1 MSENNTK
8 RDRLLIELTSIER
21 RLRKLYGDTYRAAV
35 EIKAVRKAIEEGQ
48 EFTWDGN
55 PAAAKQ
61 LQSLLDTM
69 GQQTNAYLR
78 NATSKAWTEGEEGV
92 HNTLAAVF
100 ATTKKSEEE
109 IERITEKAREDMRKR
124 GASGHNYFNE
134 KRGGLTISDRVWNI
148 SDTARN
154 EIETIIQ
161 NGILEGKNPD
171 QIAKSV
177 QPYLR
182 EPHKLFRRVRNKE
195 TGELELSQAA
205 KKYKPGRGV
214 YRSAYKNAMRLART
228 EVTAAYRRA
237 EWETYQNN
245 PLITGF
251 RIELSNN
258 HTTLVKGV
266 PVPFHDICDEMVG
279 VYPKTFLWT
288 GWHPQCRCRMI
299 PVFITKADFKDRMK
313 ALAAGKLKDWKPK
326 STTTD
331 MPENFK
337 KWIQDNSDRIAAARA
352 LPYWMQNNQPIMR
365 RIINAE
371 IRTPE
376 DQLIHELDAIEGALM
391 TAEEILNL
399 PETIDKLNELGI
411 DPEEWIER
419 HIATEKDYKGDLYYR
434 VDGRSGAGYAGVGNG
449 LYLGRNKTKL
459 DNFYNPEGDGQ
470 ILTFKGKPRWLNILD
485 PRREAAWNRYLQ
497 AKGIDPVNSGEI
509 GELVKAL
516 GYDGIRYFDPFAT
529 GDEYVLFNTSKMKN
543 LATGAAAA
551 KPFVLNRKK
560 VTDLKN
566 NGWRVNFGD
575 ATDSITEE
583 EMVELYKKIMGEF
596 DLQEYG
602 NEIEQALNKQG
613 IKITDKVFAIR
624 SKTAKIMQ
632 SNSDGTT
639 VIHRGIHY
647 DPSTRQRNVSHQ
659 TLKIKEELQGKGL
672 SRELLKV
679 MYKQYKKAGVK
690 EIVLTANMEV
700 GGYAWARYGFHV
712 PKDEID
718 LVTVSRNVKGFK
730 QITEKYFRENPTA
743 ESFPMR
749 IIADMPGGK
758 EMLLG
763 SDWDGFL
770 DLTDRAAVQ
779 TFENY
784 LFNRR

>member
-8 RDRLLIELTSIER
+8 RDRLLIELTRIER

-69 GQQTNAYLR
+69 AQQTNAYLR
-78 NATSKAWTEGEEGV
+78 NATSKAWTEGEKGV

-214 YRSAYKNAMRLART
+214 YRSSYKNAMRLVRT

-279 VYPKTFLWT
+279 VYPKTFKWT

-299 PVFITKADFKDRMK
+299 PVFISKADFKDRMK

-326 STTTD
+326 KATTD

-337 KWIQDNSDRIAAARA
+337 KWIQDNSDRIAAAGGATQKSQRGNETPLRKIEDEVAAGIQYDPKGAKEINITGWRKKTSGEGTAGTFYYHDKYEYLQDNKAYFNKHLLKFKRA
-352 LPYWMQNNQPIMR
+352 LIITDPDVEAFEGLPLEYLFGKWNPDYPLVQVAKSLGMETGQLIDKIVTRQAIAKGYDALIMGEMEIIDLRSHYAFKAATQTQTIRNWKGLPYWMQDNQGT
-365 RIINAE
+365 INS
-371 IRTPE
+371 
-376 DQLIHELDAIEGALM
+376 
-391 TAEEILNL
+391 ILNL
-399 PETIDKLNELGI
+399 TP
-411 DPEEWIER
+411 
-419 HIATEKDYKGDLYYR
+419 
-434 VDGRSGAGYAGVGNG
+434 
-449 LYLGRNKTKL
+449 
-459 DNFYNPEGDGQ
+459 
-470 ILTFKGKPRWLNILD
+470 
-485 PRREAAWNRYLQ
+485 
-497 AKGIDPVNSGEI
+497 
-509 GELVKAL
+509 
-516 GYDGIRYFDPFAT
+516 AT
-529 GDEYVLFNTSKMKN
+529 G
-543 LATGAAAA
+543 GAAA
-551 KPFVLNRKK
+551 KPFVLDRKMK
-560 VTDLKN
+560 RLPKN
-566 NGWRVNFGD
+566 
-575 ATDSITEE
+575 
-583 EMVELYKKIMGEF
+583 K
-596 DLQEYG
+596 
-602 NEIEQALNKQG
+602 
-613 IKITDKVFAIR
+613 
-624 SKTAKIMQ
+624 
-632 SNSDGTT
+632 
-639 VIHRGIHY
+639 
-647 DPSTRQRNVSHQ
+647 
-659 TLKIKEELQGKGL
+659 
-672 SRELLKV
+672 
-679 MYKQYKKAGVK
+679 
-690 EIVLTANMEV
+690 
-700 GGYAWARYGFHV
+700 
-712 PKDEID
+712 
-718 LVTVSRNVKGFK
+718 
-730 QITEKYFRENPTA
+730 
-743 ESFPMR
+743 
-749 IIADMPGGK
+749 
-758 EMLLG
+758 
-763 SDWDGFL
+763 
-770 DLTDRAAVQ
+770 
-779 TFENY
+779 
-784 LFNRR
+784 

>member
-161 NGILEGKNPD
+161 NGILEGKSPD

-266 PVPFHDICDEMVG
+266 PVPFHDICDDMVG
-279 VYPKTFLWT
+279 IYPKTFLWT

-299 PVFITKADFKDRMK
+299 PVFISKADFKDRMK

-352 LPYWMQNNQPIMR
+352 LPYWMQDNKNLINISAALMPEEKLQKQLTADQLYKEVAEHATFAEITTIIKQLSNKPEGMKIQFSWNKQTPEERIETLKKAMSKYNLDILTDEEGAMSNAAYWSNSRRMNITEQERKAIVPNRDINIKR
-365 RIINAE
+365 RIEGNELEVSPGYQQTPNSYTIN
-371 IRTPE
+371 
-376 DQLIHELDAIEGALM
+376 GALRRGKN
-391 TAEEILNL
+391 TDAFG
-399 PETIDKLNELGI
+399 NELT
-411 DPEEWIER
+411 DYDR
-419 HIATEKDYKGDLYYR
+419 AT
-434 VDGRSGAGYAGVGNG
+434 
-449 LYLGRNKTKL
+449 
-459 DNFYNPEGDGQ
+459 
-470 ILTFKGKPRWLNILD
+470 I
-485 PRREAAWNRYLQ
+485 
-497 AKGIDPVNSGEI
+497 
-509 GELVKAL
+509 KAL
-516 GYDGIRYFDPFAT
+516 DSAISKNITTQRMKVYRIVSADYMKDKFGSRIST
-529 GDEYVLFNTSKMKN
+529 LKGDEYINQINQNS
-543 LATGAAAA
+543 GA
-551 KPFVLNRKK
+551 
-560 VTDLKN
+560 
-566 NGWRVNFGD
+566 
-575 ATDSITEE
+575 
-583 EMVELYKKIMGEF
+583 EL
-596 DLQEYG
+596 
-602 NEIEQALNKQG
+602 
-613 IKITDKVFAIR
+613 TDKAYMSASTTLGSSELVNISGNFARDYLLEIDVPR
-624 SKTAKIMQ
+624 
-632 SNSDGTT
+632 GTNAYFANNQ
-639 VIHRGIHY
+639 VESEIIFK
-647 DPSTRQRNVSHQ
+647 RNQ
-659 TLKIKEELQGKGL
+659 QLIFDRIEPIGQNG
-672 SRELLKV
+672 
-679 MYKQYKKAGVK
+679 QYK
-690 EIVLTANMEV
+690 IIC
-700 GGYAWARYGFHV
+700 R
-712 PKDEID
+712 ID
-718 LVTVSRNVKGFK
+718 N
-730 QITEKYFRENPTA
+730 
-743 ESFPMR
+743 
-749 IIADMPGGK
+749 
-758 EMLLG
+758 
-763 SDWDGFL
+763 
-770 DLTDRAAVQ
+770 
-779 TFENY
+779 
-784 LFNRR
+784 

>member
-61 LQSLLDTM
+61 LQSLLNTM

-266 PVPFHDICDEMVG
+266 PVPFHDICDDMVG

-299 PVFITKADFKDRMK
+299 PVFISKADFKDRMK

-352 LPYWMQNNQPIMR
+352 LPYWMQDNQGT
-365 RIINAE
+365 INS
-371 IRTPE
+371 
-376 DQLIHELDAIEGALM
+376 
-391 TAEEILNL
+391 ILNIT
-399 PETIDKLNELGI
+399 P
-411 DPEEWIER
+411 
-419 HIATEKDYKGDLYYR
+419 
-434 VDGRSGAGYAGVGNG
+434 
-449 LYLGRNKTKL
+449 
-459 DNFYNPEGDGQ
+459 
-470 ILTFKGKPRWLNILD
+470 
-485 PRREAAWNRYLQ
+485 
-497 AKGIDPVNSGEI
+497 
-509 GELVKAL
+509 
-516 GYDGIRYFDPFAT
+516 
-529 GDEYVLFNTSKMKN
+529 
-543 LATGAAAA
+543 ATGAAAA
-551 KPFVLNRKK
+551 KPFVLDRKK
-560 VTDLKN
+560 VTELKN
-566 NGWRVNFGD
+566 KGWRVNFGD
-575 ATDSITEE
+575 DTDSITEK

-602 NEIEQALNKQG
+602 NEIEEALNKQG
-613 IKITDKVFAIR
+613 IKITDKAFAIR
-624 SKTAKIMQ
+624 SKTAQILQ
-632 SNSDGTT
+632 RNSDGTT
-639 VIHRGIHY
+639 VIHRSIHY
-647 DPSTRQRNVSHQ
+647 DPSTGQRNVSHRM
-659 TLKIKEELQGKGL
+659 LEINEELQGKGL

-690 EIVLTANMEV
+690 EIVLAANMEV
-700 GGYAWARYGFHV
+700 GGYAWAKYGFHV

-763 SDWDGFL
+763 SDWGGFL

>member
-1 MSENNTK
+1 MAKNNTK

-21 RLRKLYGDTYRAAV
+21 RLRKLYGDTYRAAI

-61 LQSLLDTM
+61 LQRLLDTM

-78 NATSKAWTEGEEGV
+78 NATSRAWTEGEKGV

-100 ATTKKSEEE
+100 ATTKKNEEE

-148 SDTARN
+148 SDTARK

-195 TGELELSQAA
+195 TGQLELSKAA

-237 EWETYQNN
+237 EWETYQKN

-266 PVPFHDICDEMVG
+266 PVPFHDICDDMVG

-299 PVFITKADFKDRMK
+299 PVFITKADFKERMK

-352 LPYWMQNNQPIMR
+352 LPYWMQNNQGT
-365 RIINAE
+365 INS
-371 IRTPE
+371 
-376 DQLIHELDAIEGALM
+376 
-391 TAEEILNL
+391 ILN
-399 PETIDKLNELGI
+399 
-411 DPEEWIER
+411 
-419 HIATEKDYKGDLYYR
+419 
-434 VDGRSGAGYAGVGNG
+434 
-449 LYLGRNKTKL
+449 KT
-459 DNFYNPEGDGQ
+459 P
-470 ILTFKGKPRWLNILD
+470 
-485 PRREAAWNRYLQ
+485 
-497 AKGIDPVNSGEI
+497 
-509 GELVKAL
+509 
-516 GYDGIRYFDPFAT
+516 
-529 GDEYVLFNTSKMKN
+529 
-543 LATGAAAA
+543 ATGAAVA
-551 KPFVLNRKK
+551 KPFVLDMKK
-560 VTDLKN
+560 VTELKN
-566 NGWRVNFGD
+566 KGWRVNFGD
-575 ATDSITEE
+575 DNDSITEK

-602 NEIEQALNKQG
+602 NEIEEALNKQG

-624 SKTAKIMQ
+624 SKTARIMLR
-632 SNSDGTT
+632 SSDGTT

-672 SRELLKV
+672 SRELLSV

-690 EIVLTANMEV
+690 EIVLTANMKV
-700 GGYAWARYGFHV
+700 GGYAWAKYGFHV
-712 PKDEID
+712 PREEID
-718 LVTVSRNVKGFK
+718 MVEFSYETHYLKFK
-730 QITEKYFRENPTA
+730 QAAEKYFRENPTA
-743 ESFPMR
+743 KSFPMR
-749 IIADMPGGK
+749 IIADMPEGK
-758 EMLLG
+758 EALLT
-763 SDWDGFL
+763 SHWDGFL

>member
-1 MSENNTK
+1 M
-8 RDRLLIELTSIER
+8 
-21 RLRKLYGDTYRAAV
+21 
-35 EIKAVRKAIEEGQ
+35 
-48 EFTWDGN
+48 
-55 PAAAKQ
+55 
-61 LQSLLDTM
+61 
-69 GQQTNAYLR
+69 
-78 NATSKAWTEGEEGV
+78 

-299 PVFITKADFKDRMK
+299 PVFISKADFKDRMK

-326 STTTD
+326 STVTD

-352 LPYWMQNNQPIMR
+352 LPYWMQNNQGT
-365 RIINAE
+365 INS
-371 IRTPE
+371 
-376 DQLIHELDAIEGALM
+376 
-391 TAEEILNL
+391 ILNIT
-399 PETIDKLNELGI
+399 P
-411 DPEEWIER
+411 
-419 HIATEKDYKGDLYYR
+419 
-434 VDGRSGAGYAGVGNG
+434 
-449 LYLGRNKTKL
+449 
-459 DNFYNPEGDGQ
+459 
-470 ILTFKGKPRWLNILD
+470 
-485 PRREAAWNRYLQ
+485 
-497 AKGIDPVNSGEI
+497 
-509 GELVKAL
+509 
-516 GYDGIRYFDPFAT
+516 
-529 GDEYVLFNTSKMKN
+529 
-543 LATGAAAA
+543 ATGAAAA
-551 KPFVLNRKK
+551 KPFTMTTQNAKNVIKK
-560 VTDLKN
+560 GFNIEGDLDNYDNTGLERFNIIEFDKDFEEVCKEY
-566 NGWRVNFGD
+566 GVN
-575 ATDSITEE
+575 ITERRLE
-583 EMVELYKKIMGEF
+583 IMKKTGYVYYRYEREGETGSF
-596 DLQEYG
+596 LRAFGYS
-602 NEIEQALNKQG
+602 NKG
-613 IKITDKVFAIR
+613 
-624 SKTAKIMQ
+624 KTAAHMNFDVPEKI
-632 SNSDGTT
+632 
-639 VIHRGIHY
+639 
-647 DPSTRQRNVSHQ
+647 
-659 TLKIKEELQGKGL
+659 QGKGFARKTL
-672 SRELLKV
+672 QAFV
-679 MYKQYKKAGVK
+679 KQYQKAGVK
-690 EIVLTANMEV
+690 RISLAANKDI
-700 GGYAWARYGFHV
+700 GGYAWARYG
-712 PKDEID
+712 
-718 LVTVSRNVKGFK
+718 LMSTRRNGHDRVYRSNLLFK
-730 QITEKYFRENPTA
+730 IQTGHRKIFQRKPN
-743 ESFPMR
+743 SR
-749 IIADMPGGK
+749 IIPNAHNSRHAGRK
-758 EMLLG
+758 KNVARNHV
-763 SDWDGFL
+763 DGR
-770 DLTDRAAVQ
+770 TGP
-779 TFENY
+779 
-784 LFNRR
+784 NRPSRG

>member
-69 GQQTNAYLR
+69 AQQTNAYLR
-78 NATSKAWTEGEEGV
+78 NATSKAWTEGEKGV

-100 ATTKKSEEE
+100 ATTNATTKKSEEE
-109 IERITEKAREDMRKR
+109 IERITERAREDMRKR

-279 VYPKTFLWT
+279 IYPKTFLWT

-299 PVFITKADFKDRMK
+299 PVFISKADFKDRMK

-326 STTTD
+326 KATTD

-352 LPYWMQNNQPIMR
+352 LPYWMQDNQGT
-365 RIINAE
+365 INS
-371 IRTPE
+371 
-376 DQLIHELDAIEGALM
+376 
-391 TAEEILNL
+391 ILNL
-399 PETIDKLNELGI
+399 TP
-411 DPEEWIER
+411 
-419 HIATEKDYKGDLYYR
+419 
-434 VDGRSGAGYAGVGNG
+434 
-449 LYLGRNKTKL
+449 
-459 DNFYNPEGDGQ
+459 
-470 ILTFKGKPRWLNILD
+470 
-485 PRREAAWNRYLQ
+485 
-497 AKGIDPVNSGEI
+497 
-509 GELVKAL
+509 
-516 GYDGIRYFDPFAT
+516 
-529 GDEYVLFNTSKMKN
+529 
-543 LATGAAAA
+543 ATGAAAA
-551 KPFVLNRKK
+551 KPFVLDRKMK
-560 VTDLKN
+560 RLPK
-566 NGWRVNFGD
+566 
-575 ATDSITEE
+575 
-583 EMVELYKKIMGEF
+583 
-596 DLQEYG
+596 
-602 NEIEQALNKQG
+602 NKQKSG
-613 IKITDKVFAIR
+613 SR
-624 SKTAKIMQ
+624 
-632 SNSDGTT
+632 
-639 VIHRGIHY
+639 R
-647 DPSTRQRNVSHQ
+647 TR
-659 TLKIKEELQGKGL
+659 
-672 SRELLKV
+672 
-679 MYKQYKKAGVK
+679 
-690 EIVLTANMEV
+690 
-700 GGYAWARYGFHV
+700 
-712 PKDEID
+712 
-718 LVTVSRNVKGFK
+718 
-730 QITEKYFRENPTA
+730 
-743 ESFPMR
+743 
-749 IIADMPGGK
+749 
-758 EMLLG
+758 
-763 SDWDGFL
+763 
-770 DLTDRAAVQ
+770 
-779 TFENY
+779 
-784 LFNRR
+784 

>member
-61 LQSLLDTM
+61 LQRLLDTM

-78 NATSKAWTEGEEGV
+78 NATSRAWTEGEEGV

-100 ATTKKSEEE
+100 ATNPKSEEE

-154 EIETIIQ
+154 EIEAIIQ

-245 PLITGF
+245 PLITGY

-299 PVFITKADFKDRMK
+299 PVFISKADFKDRMK

-352 LPYWMQNNQPIMR
+352 LPYWMQNNQGTINSILNQLTKSQGPTFKILTEYEIEEYKNTDRPHMDKKTYHQHFKDNGFSDEEIKEMER
-365 RIINAE
+365 LFEAHADSEDTQKKADATIANEIKKETRMGKALRFASRIETE
-371 IRTPE
+371 IYKAWKQGGQARFDTQRE
-376 DQLIHELDAIEGALM
+376 ELDWLMNMEGGKDKYLANHYYKNIEEAIRDKIGSPKEYSTFYVYRKGTMAPNVLSFSKNPKGADM
-391 TAEEILNL
+391 GGG
-399 PETIDKLNELGI
+399 GI
-411 DPEEWIER
+411 
-419 HIATEKDYKGDLYYR
+419 
-434 VDGRSGAGYAGVGNG
+434 
-449 LYLGRNKTKL
+449 
-459 DNFYNPEGDGQ
+459 
-470 ILTFKGKPRWLNILD
+470 
-485 PRREAAWNRYLQ
+485 
-497 AKGIDPVNSGEI
+497 
-509 GELVKAL
+509 
-516 GYDGIRYFDPFAT
+516 
-529 GDEYVLFNTSKMKN
+529 
-543 LATGAAAA
+543 
-551 KPFVLNRKK
+551 
-560 VTDLKN
+560 
-566 NGWRVNFGD
+566 GWD
-575 ATDSITEE
+575 
-583 EMVELYKKIMGEF
+583 
-596 DLQEYG
+596 
-602 NEIEQALNKQG
+602 
-613 IKITDKVFAIR
+613 IKITID
-624 SKTAKIMQ
+624 
-632 SNSDGTT
+632 
-639 VIHRGIHY
+639 
-647 DPSTRQRNVSHQ
+647 
-659 TLKIKEELQGKGL
+659 
-672 SRELLKV
+672 ELLENHY
-679 MYKQYKKAGVK
+679 MLYGFGRSYGRPGEG
-690 EIVLTANMEV
+690 EIV
-700 GGYAWARYGFHV
+700 F
-712 PKDEID
+712 
-718 LVTVSRNVKGFK
+718 VKK
-730 QITEKYFRENPTA
+730 RK
-743 ESFPMR
+743 
-749 IIADMPGGK
+749 
-758 EMLLG
+758 
-763 SDWDGFL
+763 
-770 DLTDRAAVQ
+770 
-779 TFENY
+779 
-784 LFNRR
+784 

>member
-1 MSENNTK
+1 MAENNTK

-100 ATTKKSEEE
+100 ATNTKSEEE

-182 EPHKLFRRVRNKE
+182 EPNKLFRRVRNKE

-266 PVPFHDICDEMVG
+266 PVPFHDICDDMVG

-313 ALAAGKLKDWKPK
+313 ALAAGKLKNWKPK

-352 LPYWMQNNQPIMR
+352 LPYWMQDNQPIMR

-399 PETIDKLNELGI
+399 PETIAKLDELGI

-551 KPFVLNRKK
+551 KPFILDRKK
-560 VTDLKN
+560 VTELKN
-566 NGWRVNFGD
+566 KGWRVNFGD
-575 ATDSITEE
+575 DTDSITEK

-602 NEIEQALNKQG
+602 NEIEEALNKQG
-613 IKITDKVFAIR
+613 IKITDKVFALR
-624 SKTAKIMQ
+624 SKTAQIMQ
-632 SNSDGTT
+632 ISSDGTT
-639 VIHRGIHY
+639 AIHRGIHY
-647 DPSTRQRNVSHQ
+647 DPSTGQRNVSHQ
-659 TLKIKEELQGKGL
+659 ILKIKEELQGKGL

-700 GGYAWARYGFHV
+700 GGYAWAKYGFHV

-718 LVTVSRNVKGFK
+718 LVTVSRNVKGFQ
-730 QITEKYFRENPTA
+730 QITDKYFRENPTA

>member
-1 MSENNTK
+1 MAKNNTK

-69 GQQTNAYLR
+69 AQQTNAYLR
-78 NATSKAWTEGEEGV
+78 NATSRAWTEGEKGV

-154 EIETIIQ
+154 EIESIIQ

-266 PVPFHDICDEMVG
+266 PVPFHDICDDMVG

-299 PVFITKADFKDRMK
+299 PVFISKADFKDRMK

-352 LPYWMQNNQPIMR
+352 LPYWMQDNQSIMR
-365 RIINAE
+365 RIMNPP

-376 DQLIHELDAIEGALM
+376 DQLIH
-391 TAEEILNL
+391 
-399 PETIDKLNELGI
+399 
-411 DPEEWIER
+411 
-419 HIATEKDYKGDLYYR
+419 
-434 VDGRSGAGYAGVGNG
+434 
-449 LYLGRNKTKL
+449 KT
-459 DNFYNPEGDGQ
+459 N
-470 ILTFKGKPRWLNILD
+470 
-485 PRREAAWNRYLQ
+485 
-497 AKGIDPVNSGEI
+497 
-509 GELVKAL
+509 
-516 GYDGIRYFDPFAT
+516 
-529 GDEYVLFNTSKMKN
+529 
-543 LATGAAAA
+543 
-551 KPFVLNRKK
+551 
-560 VTDLKN
+560 
-566 NGWRVNFGD
+566 
-575 ATDSITEE
+575 
-583 EMVELYKKIMGEF
+583 
-596 DLQEYG
+596 
-602 NEIEQALNKQG
+602 
-613 IKITDKVFAIR
+613 
-624 SKTAKIMQ
+624 
-632 SNSDGTT
+632 
-639 VIHRGIHY
+639 
-647 DPSTRQRNVSHQ
+647 
-659 TLKIKEELQGKGL
+659 
-672 SRELLKV
+672 
-679 MYKQYKKAGVK
+679 KKAGPAGP
-690 EIVLTANMEV
+690 AN
-700 GGYAWARYGFHV
+700 GK
-712 PKDEID
+712 PK
-718 LVTVSRNVKGFK
+718 K
-730 QITEKYFRENPTA
+730 
-743 ESFPMR
+743 
-749 IIADMPGGK
+749 
-758 EMLLG
+758 
-763 SDWDGFL
+763 
-770 DLTDRAAVQ
+770 VQ
-779 TFENY
+779 V
-784 LFNRR
+784 